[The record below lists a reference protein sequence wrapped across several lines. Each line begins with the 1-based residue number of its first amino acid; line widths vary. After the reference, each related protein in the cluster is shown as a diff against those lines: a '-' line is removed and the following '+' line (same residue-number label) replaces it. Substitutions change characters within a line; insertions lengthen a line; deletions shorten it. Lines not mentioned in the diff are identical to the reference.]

1 VTFIVLVW
9 GLVLWFILLSLRQ
22 STLFYTHVFL
32 LHHLVTPTPCSTTEC
47 SSFVFGL
54 GEICLYLH
62 VIIIKDMKV
71 IEKDFVVGGAKLGTY
86 NVYEDIEPELMRYRP
101 GQRVLPA
108 PFFYESGDSFT
119 LIARHEPGTR
129 FYPNGG
135 FEVRDSGG
143 GVRHY
148 DLDQVIVHPATCKHQ
163 PTLDLMTRREEREAA
178 AAERAVL
185 RGDKVKVKVEGGRR
199 GRPAID
205 PEVKAAREAEKVL
218 RSQRSGGKRGR
229 PASGIT
235 KPQTVKTTSGKRG
248 RPALSTAQVTAK
260 ATARAAT
267 RAISG
272 GRRGRPKSTR

>member
-1 VTFIVLVW
+1 
-9 GLVLWFILLSLRQ
+9 
-22 STLFYTHVFL
+22 
-32 LHHLVTPTPCSTTEC
+32 
-47 SSFVFGL
+47 
-54 GEICLYLH
+54 
-62 VIIIKDMKV
+62 MKV
-71 IEKDFVVGGAKLGTY
+71 IEKDFIVGGTKLGTY
-86 NVYEDIEPELMRYRP
+86 NAYSDIEPELMRFRP

-108 PFFYESGDSFT
+108 PFFYESGETFT
-119 LIARHEPGTR
+119 LIAQYEPGTP

-135 FEVRDSGG
+135 FEVRDNGG

-148 DLDQVIVHPATCKHQ
+148 DLDQVIVHPAIIKHK

-185 RGDKVKVKVEGGRR
+185 RGDKVKVKVEGARR

-205 PEVKAAREAEKVL
+205 PAVKAAREAERVA
-218 RSQRSGGKRGR
+218 RAERSGGKRGR
-229 PASGIT
+229 PASG
-235 KPQTVKTTSGKRG
+235 KPKVQTVKATGGKRG
-248 RPALSTAQVTAK
+248 RPALSADQVQAK

>member
-1 VTFIVLVW
+1 
-9 GLVLWFILLSLRQ
+9 
-22 STLFYTHVFL
+22 
-32 LHHLVTPTPCSTTEC
+32 
-47 SSFVFGL
+47 
-54 GEICLYLH
+54 
-62 VIIIKDMKV
+62 MKV
-71 IEKDFVVGGAKLGTY
+71 IEKDFVVGGSKVGIYQAY
-86 NVYEDIEPELMRYRP
+86 QDVEPELLRFRP

-108 PFFYESGDSFT
+108 PFFYESGDTFT
-119 LIARHEPGTR
+119 LIAHHEPGTR

-148 DLDQVIVHPATCKHQ
+148 DADQVIVHPAIIKHK

-205 PEVKAAREAEKVL
+205 PAVKAAREAERVE
-218 RSQRSGGKRGR
+218 RAARSGGKRGR
-229 PASGIT
+229 PVSGEPKI
-235 KPQTVKTTSGKRG
+235 QTVKATSGKRG
-248 RPALSTAQVTAK
+248 RPALSTAQVAA
-260 ATARAAT
+260 ATAAKAAT
-267 RAISG
+267 RSRSG